1 MVTRRLSVACAIVA
15 VALLPMACSRR
26 FSDAAKPP
34 AAQAGSDEHS
44 HATPAKPAA
53 SRVPQRPKPAGR
65 PAPTA
70 QCGHAVA
77 FAGWRP
83 DGAGVRDVLL
93 VCDPGDNV
101 LEDVMHS
108 WDAKPRGMPVH
119 FGRQR
124 PTIVLQPAG
133 AFTVTGAVVVTP
145 RSEAVGEPRMAE
157 TLAPAMPD
165 LSQDL
170 SEKWPGLCGPASAA
184 DVLFSMHDR
193 HDDVLAGFDRGP
205 AEAANAGVVR
215 LVVGGLEKIEP
226 GSLAG
231 RMDVGQAGVG
241 ATNEGMRRGLASWLD
256 KVDPEGWTVKLD
268 WLDDADG
275 ERPPEQQRKFFGRLA
290 AAVEAGGGAILCL
303 WPGSEFADQCIEPP
317 SAPAAGNAS
326 SQVPPKPGRLP
337 ASGGPAA
344 PPLPEAA
351 FPTPPPAE
359 GRPADLPGR
368 PDEVDQAKVRSLA
381 QRLLHAAEQ
390 ALSGGDAKEAYEKA
404 VKAVALLSS
413 VPQPDDDVRALLA
426 DATGLCRRCAGQMG
440 PGRRVDRTKPT
451 EFQ

>member
-1 MVTRRLSVACAIVA
+1 
-15 VALLPMACSRR
+15 
-26 FSDAAKPP
+26 
-34 AAQAGSDEHS
+34 
-44 HATPAKPAA
+44 
-53 SRVPQRPKPAGR
+53 
-65 PAPTA
+65 
-70 QCGHAVA
+70 
-77 FAGWRP
+77 
-83 DGAGVRDVLL
+83 VLL

-133 AFTVTGAVVVTP
+133 VFTVTGAVVVTP
-145 RSEAVGEPRMAE
+145 RSEAVGKPWMAE

-165 LSQDL
+165 LSQDI

-193 HDDVLAGFDRGP
+193 HDDVLAGFHRGP

-231 RMDVGQAGVG
+231 LMDVGQAGVG
-241 ATNEGMRRGLASWLD
+241 ATNEGMRQGLASWLE
-256 KVDPEGWTVKLD
+256 KVDPEGWIVKLD

-275 ERPPEQQRKFFGRLA
+275 ERPPERQREFFGRLA
-290 AAVEAGGGAILCL
+290 AAVEAGGGAVLCL
-303 WPGSEFADQCIEPP
+303 WPGSEFADECIEPP
-317 SAPAAGNAS
+317 SAPAADTAS
-326 SQVPPKPGRLP
+326 SKVPPKPGRLP

-381 QRLLHAAEQ
+381 QRMLHAAEQ
-390 ALSGGDAKEAYEKA
+390 ALSGGDPNEAYEKA
-404 VKAVALLSS
+404 VKAVELLSS

>member
-1 MVTRRLSVACAIVA
+1 
-15 VALLPMACSRR
+15 
-26 FSDAAKPP
+26 
-34 AAQAGSDEHS
+34 
-44 HATPAKPAA
+44 
-53 SRVPQRPKPAGR
+53 
-65 PAPTA
+65 
-70 QCGHAVA
+70 
-77 FAGWRP
+77 
-83 DGAGVRDVLL
+83 
-93 VCDPGDNV
+93 
-101 LEDVMHS
+101 
-108 WDAKPRGMPVH
+108 
-119 FGRQR
+119 
-124 PTIVLQPAG
+124 
-133 AFTVTGAVVVTP
+133 
-145 RSEAVGEPRMAE
+145 
-157 TLAPAMPD
+157 
-165 LSQDL
+165 
-170 SEKWPGLCGPASAA
+170 
-184 DVLFSMHDR
+184 MHDR
-193 HDDVLAGFDRGP
+193 HDDVLDGFDRGP

-241 ATNEGMRRGLASWLD
+241 VTNEGMRRGLASWLD

-303 WPGSEFADQCIEPP
+303 WPGSEFADECIEPP
-317 SAPAAGNAS
+317 SAPAADNAS

-351 FPTPPPAE
+351 FPTPPSAE

-381 QRLLHAAEQ
+381 QRMLHVAEQ
-390 ALSGGDAKEAYEKA
+390 ALSGGDPNEAYEKA
-404 VKAVALLSS
+404 VKAVELLSS
-413 VPQPDDDVRALLA
+413 VPQPDDDVRTLLA